1 MQNCP
6 RHRSLRLCKNNPR
19 IPFLLRRGP
28 RRPIRHRW
36 RRYGRRRRRRV
47 ALKRRASCRDSV
59 SCLLRLAVA
68 WSLGQCERAVVR
80 RPWLAYWKLRRG
92 KSGSAPFAAMCG
104 GRMQAQTRSSVYTRR
119 GGFAGRAERRCC
131 SEHAGRGEGGRG
143 RMARA
148 RGSRDAEWS
157 SIGINAEGAP
167 RFSEWDCEASSLPN
181 PLEADFRRCSLL
193 LPMLSSIPN
202 LLEML

>member
-1 MQNCP
+1 M
-6 RHRSLRLCKNNPR
+6 
-19 IPFLLRRGP
+19 
-28 RRPIRHRW
+28 
-36 RRYGRRRRRRV
+36 

-131 SEHAGRGEGGRG
+131 SEQQRAREERRG
-143 RMARA
+143 RAREDGARTREAGRA

-167 RFSEWDCEASSLPN
+167 RFSEWDCEARSLPN
-181 PLEADFRRCSLL
+181 PLETDFRR
-193 LPMLSSIPN
+193 
-202 LLEML
+202 